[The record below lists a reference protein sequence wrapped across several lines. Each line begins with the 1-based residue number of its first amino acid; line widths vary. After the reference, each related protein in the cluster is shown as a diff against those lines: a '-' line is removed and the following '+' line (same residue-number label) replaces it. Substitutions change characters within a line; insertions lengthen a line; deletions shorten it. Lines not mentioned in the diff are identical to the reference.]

1 MSIHVVHVEDD
12 RPLKDILRSV
22 FKATDPKIDLH
33 QFTSADE
40 AVPYIQENLSKID
53 LFVLDIRL
61 PGELTGVQLAEKIR
75 ELKCPA
81 HIILTSA
88 YSRPKLDVL
97 EQLHCEYHP
106 KPWHL
111 MEIAQKLFEYQ
122 RSDSSNSIMPKPSHQ
137 PGT

>member
-22 FKATDPKIDLH
+22 FKATDPKINLH
-33 QFTSADE
+33 QFTTADE
-40 AVPYIQENLSKID
+40 AVVYIQENISTID

-61 PGELTGVQLAEKIR
+61 PGELNGIQLAEKIR
-75 ELKCPA
+75 ELKCSG

-97 EQLHCEYHP
+97 ETLQCEYHP

-122 RSDSSNSIMPKPSHQ
+122 RSDSQNSIKQKPSHI